1 MFKKTTGFVL
11 FLICALFIFQTVKD
25 NQNWEQLRTQVVGQ
39 LKNIPSYK
47 WLLLLA
53 LMLINFL
60 VESLKWFR
68 LIKKN
73 NQINFANT
81 FKSVMVGQAFAFFT
95 PNRVG
100 EYFGRIMYLDKASKL
115 QGAAQMAWS
124 SFAQLIITLSIGS
137 MALFFYAPIYPLL
150 RWLSPLIGIA
160 ALFFYF
166 YKIPFLTRFPKW
178 QLLQIE
184 VPLKIDLLL
193 LSFCRYLVFSFQYIW
208 VANILNLPIEANQ
221 IFITVSILLLCISVL
236 PTISIT
242 ELVVRGQLLV
252 FILAPIYTDTI
263 RILSLSSIIWLINF
277 LVPSIIG
284 AFLLLGYRL
293 KQ

>member
-1 MFKKTTGFVL
+1 MG
-11 FLICALFIFQTVKD
+11 
-25 NQNWEQLRTQVVGQ
+25 
-39 LKNIPSYK
+39 
-47 WLLLLA
+47 

-68 LIKKN
+68 LIKN
-73 NQINFANT
+73 NNLIKFGST
-81 FKSVMVGQAFAFFT
+81 FKSVMVGQAFAFYT

-100 EYFGRIMYLDKASKL
+100 EYLGRIMYLDKGSKL

-137 MALFFYAPIYPLL
+137 VALFFYTPIYPTL
-150 RWLSPLIGIA
+150 RWVSPLIGVA
-160 ALFFYF
+160 SLFFYF
-166 YKIPFLTRFPKW
+166 YKIPFLNLFPKW
-178 QLLQIE
+178 QLLQIA

-193 LSFCRYLVFSFQYIW
+193 LSFSRYLIFSFQYLW
-208 VANILNLPIEANQ
+208 VANMLNLPIESNQ
-221 IFITVSILLLCISVL
+221 IFITVSILFLCISIL
-236 PTISIT
+236 PTISFT
-242 ELVVRGQLLV
+242 ELVIRGQLLV

-263 RILSLSSIIWLINF
+263 RILSLSSIIWVVNF